1 MGASNLVGGIYDSET
16 RTITWEQELG
26 AIDTFRYGEKEVN
39 FSRDI
44 TVKYIYDDEE
54 NLSEPIENRVEGT
67 VTLTQG
73 EEPVVEDTKEDTH
86 ETIVEIPAKVI
97 VHHYIYDEE
106 KGGYTDIKIAPD
118 EEQKGL
124 VGDEYSTHKAE
135 VGADYE
141 CINETPDK
149 YQGTMTKT
157 DIEVIYYYELKDV
170 VTESTITKDA
180 TASTETEI
188 DGQIVP
194 VLTDEDGEVTYN
206 IAYTVGVDSYQGKV
220 TLQLIDYLPYEIDTE
235 KSNIGDG
242 IYNQETKTITWTI
255 EKDIDTFTQGK
266 YSETI
271 NKQITVVYK
280 DQDVNAVLENRV
292 VGKLTIYYP
301 EEHSTNP
308 GGVRHEEEKE
318 DTAEVMQDYKVDR
331 TVTKV
336 WDHTNN
342 IYTIPSQ
349 IKVQVKNGEELV
361 REQVLTEADKTA
373 ENTWTYTFANLDK
386 YDAEGNEINYT
397 IDEVEVEEGDLG
409 YYRKDIEGL
418 TIKNTYIGP
427 VISQVKTAETE
438 NGLDYVIEGEKVT
451 YSITVRNDGQIAK
464 DVLVQDTIPE
474 GTSFVENSIK
484 VNNEGTEYTSDNLA
498 DGITVNVAGNTSVT
512 VTFEVTV
519 NELPEGIFEYI
530 IRNTAIVDGK
540 PTEEVTE
547 EVNKPNVIPS
557 KSSTPDNGTEVK
569 VGDPITYTITL
580 DNSKGT
586 APDTVVVKDNIPE
599 GTTFVEGS
607 IKINDVPTEETA
619 ETLANGI
626 EVHLNPAEIKEVE
639 FQVTV
644 NDLDNG
650 TPIRNVATVDEE
662 PTNEITHTYIEP
674 IISGTKEM
682 TTQRG
687 LSYVIPGEE
696 ITYTIKVKNEG
707 DLGKNIVVQ
716 DTIPEG
722 TEFANGSVLLDG
734 QHSEITKEQLEA
746 GINIEMEGQSE
757 HTVSFKVIVL
767 EGATE
772 VKNTATVDGTETNE
786 TKVPVLD
793 YEKTAEI
800 IKQTAEELPEGT
812 ATAGDKIRYTIK
824 VSNLGEEATESI
836 EVKDVVPEGTTL
848 SKIENSGKVNDKNEI
863 TWTIESIATGEYAE
877 VSFEVTINYDIVEN
891 KVITNIATVDGEE
904 TNETD
909 TPYDKP
915 EIKEESSL
923 EKTGTEKINSTQE
936 AISYKI
942 TYNAIVKDFVGE
954 GRVTI
959 VDYLPYEIEEEKS
972 ELNEGIYDANAKTIT
987 WEEDLGTI
995 DTYLNGEKDIEIIKD
1010 ITVKYVYGEAEETLS
1025 GTIPNRVTS
1034 NLELRQEDP
1043 ENPEED
1049 KTVLEDPKEDTF
1061 ETKVEVPT
1069 EVIVHHYIEGTTIK
1083 VPSKVY
1089 GEEVED
1095 EIKEGYAGEEYT
1107 TAPTENAQENYKVVG
1122 NSGNTEGIMTQTTI
1136 EVIYYYQLQPGD
1148 IVENTITK
1156 DGTDRITNRDD
1167 KVSYTIVYT
1176 GEVRNYVGNAKV
1188 EIIDY
1193 LPYAI
1198 DESVSNIAGGTYNP
1212 ETKTITW
1219 IEDLGRVNTYVN
1231 GDKEIEIT
1239 KNIEVVYAEMD
1250 YRGESF
1256 INKAQGKITLEE
1268 TNQEEETPEAEKETE
1283 TELEKDLIAEKEWD
1297 DNEDIKGRRPESVTI
1312 QLTANGKV
1320 VNNIN
1325 DIDNSNNTTEEENN
1339 DNENTEAQEE
1349 NNIGNTETQGENSN
1363 IENVEESNNIENT
1376 LSVEEVTNEEQT
1388 FRVVL
1393 NEANN
1398 WIHTFE
1404 NLPKYTEDGQE
1415 IEYNVIEEETV
1426 KGDLEY
1432 YEEPKIEI
1440 FDRDTNAIIRITNK
1454 YRLTQTDLEA
1464 KIEKT
1469 GTDKITSTSQE
1480 VNYNIKYNA
1489 TVEDYIGEALVTIVD
1504 YLPYDIDETK
1514 SDLAGGEY
1522 DSVARAII
1530 WKERIEHINTY
1541 TEGAYNV
1548 NIEKDIKVV
1557 YTNIDATLQT
1567 MTNRVIGVIDLYEN
1581 ETTNKQEDT
1590 YETKVE
1596 VPGNVIVKYVDKDTG
1611 EEITYEEQNDEGQIE
1626 EKTYGYELNGLAG
1639 DKYNTELKNIYG
1651 YTFVEST
1658 NNTSG
1663 IMIEGTIEVIYYYTR
1678 TDAGGVIAHYVDE
1691 EGNKLA
1697 EDEIIKGKVK
1707 DPYKTE
1713 QKDIPNYDFV
1723 RVEGETEGEMIE
1735 GVIEVTYIYKKI
1747 PAKVIVQYLEKDETP
1762 EDNSDNKVLAEEET
1776 IEGYSG
1782 DEYTTTRKEI
1792 ENYQATDPEPENSK
1806 GTMTREDI
1814 YVIYYYERKPSGI
1827 VTVKYVDVDTNEEIL
1842 RKVELP
1848 DGSEEYT
1855 SYREQMSGLCGLEY
1869 TTEQKDIP
1877 YYNFVE
1883 DLRPSNAKGIYTE
1896 EDIEVIYYYR
1906 KQEFNLGVEKQITR
1920 ITVNG
1925 VEHTLQELNQIDIV
1939 ASKVAETDVVVTY
1952 KIVVSNPSEIEGST
1966 RVIENIPEFFEVI
1979 EGTSAEWVETENGTL
1994 ETVIE
1999 LQPGKTRELTVV
2011 LRWKKEGDNFGLQV
2025 NTVTLSDVE
2034 NPANYEETNLEDNSA
2049 KAEVI
2054 LSVKTGGID
2063 TSIVIGTALIVMIG
2077 ALMITIYLKEKN
2089 RK

>member
-1 MGASNLVGGIYDSET
+1 MATEHGLEYVLEGERIDYTITVNNTGHYGKEITIQDTIPQYTTLVDGSIKINGQGTYTKDQLESGIQVNIAKTSTLTLTFSVTADELPEDTYERIIRNTAVVDGTSTTEVTVPEYTPNVEPSKSSEPASGKEVIQGQKITYTITLDNSKGTAPGTVKVQDTIPTGTTLVDGSIKVDGAGDYSKEQLEAGFNVTVAAKSISRVTFEVTVNDLDDLDPITNVAKVDDTPTDEVTHTYIEPIISAVKSMATEYGKPYVAIGEKITYTITITNEGHLGKNIVVTDQIPEGTTFVQGSVRVNDDITGYETANPETGINVNIPKTSTVTVSFEVEVVEGATEVKNTAVVDGTPTNEVKVPTLKYEKKAEIVRLTEEEIPEGSVTVGDKIIYTITLQNLGEERVEDIIVKDVVPEGTTLDKINNEAILNANNEIEWNIGDLEPGQGAEVSFEVIVNYIEEPGTLIRNVATVSGDKTNITTTPYETPEIKEESTIEKTGTEKITSTEETINYSINYNVSINDFLGEGKITIVDYLPYALDMGASNLVGGIYDSET

-73 EEPVVEDTKEDTH
+73 GEPVVEDTKEDTH

-118 EEQKGL
+118 EEQNGL

-206 IAYTVGVDSYQGKV
+206 ITYTVGLDSYQGKV
-220 TLQLIDYLPYEIDTE
+220 TLQLVDYLPYAIDTD
-235 KSNIGDG
+235 KSNLSDG
-242 IYNQETKTITWTI
+242 TYNPDDKTITWTI

-318 DTAEVMQDYKVDR
+318 DTAEVVQDYKVDR

-349 IKVQVKNGEELV
+349 IKLQVKNGEEVV

-427 VISQVKTAETE
+427 IISQVKTAETE
-438 NGLDYVIEGEKVT
+438 NGLDYVLEGEKVKYT
-451 YSITVRNDGQIAK
+451 ITVRNDGQIGK
-464 DVLVQDTIPE
+464 DVLVQDEVPE
-474 GTSFVENSIK
+474 GTTLVDGSIK
-484 VNNEGTEYTSDNLA
+484 VDNADTEYTA
-498 DGITVNVAGNTSVT
+498 DSLTNGITVNVAGNTSVT

-644 NDLDNG
+644 KDLDNG

-757 HTVSFKVIVL
+757 HTVSFKVIVQ
-767 EGATE
+767 EGAE
-772 VKNTATVDGTETNE
+772 EIRNTATVDGTETNE
-786 TKVPVLD
+786 TKKPVLD

-800 IKQTAEELPEGT
+800 VRQTEEELPEGT

-863 TWTIESIATGEYAE
+863 TWTIESIAAGEYAE

-1107 TAPTENAQENYKVVG
+1107 TAPTANAQENYKVVG
-1122 NSGNTEGIMTQTTI
+1122 NSGNTEGIMTQTPI

-1283 TELEKDLIAEKEWD
+1283 TELEKDLIVEKEWD

-1404 NLPKYTEDGQE
+1404 NLPKYTEDG
-1415 IEYNVIEEETV
+1415 
-1426 KGDLEY
+1426 
-1432 YEEPKIEI
+1432 
-1440 FDRDTNAIIRITNK
+1440 
-1454 YRLTQTDLEA
+1454 
-1464 KIEKT
+1464 
-1469 GTDKITSTSQE
+1469 
-1480 VNYNIKYNA
+1480 
-1489 TVEDYIGEALVTIVD
+1489 
-1504 YLPYDIDETK
+1504 
-1514 SDLAGGEY
+1514 
-1522 DSVARAII
+1522 
-1530 WKERIEHINTY
+1530 
-1541 TEGAYNV
+1541 
-1548 NIEKDIKVV
+1548 
-1557 YTNIDATLQT
+1557 
-1567 MTNRVIGVIDLYEN
+1567 
-1581 ETTNKQEDT
+1581 
-1590 YETKVE
+1590 
-1596 VPGNVIVKYVDKDTG
+1596 
-1611 EEITYEEQNDEGQIE
+1611 
-1626 EKTYGYELNGLAG
+1626 
-1639 DKYNTELKNIYG
+1639 
-1651 YTFVEST
+1651 
-1658 NNTSG
+1658 
-1663 IMIEGTIEVIYYYTR
+1663 
-1678 TDAGGVIAHYVDE
+1678 
-1691 EGNKLA
+1691 
-1697 EDEIIKGKVK
+1697 
-1707 DPYKTE
+1707 
-1713 QKDIPNYDFV
+1713 
-1723 RVEGETEGEMIE
+1723 
-1735 GVIEVTYIYKKI
+1735 
-1747 PAKVIVQYLEKDETP
+1747 
-1762 EDNSDNKVLAEEET
+1762 
-1776 IEGYSG
+1776 
-1782 DEYTTTRKEI
+1782 
-1792 ENYQATDPEPENSK
+1792 
-1806 GTMTREDI
+1806 
-1814 YVIYYYERKPSGI
+1814 
-1827 VTVKYVDVDTNEEIL
+1827 
-1842 RKVELP
+1842 
-1848 DGSEEYT
+1848 
-1855 SYREQMSGLCGLEY
+1855 
-1869 TTEQKDIP
+1869 
-1877 YYNFVE
+1877 
-1883 DLRPSNAKGIYTE
+1883 
-1896 EDIEVIYYYR
+1896 
-1906 KQEFNLGVEKQITR
+1906 
-1920 ITVNG
+1920 
-1925 VEHTLQELNQIDIV
+1925 
-1939 ASKVAETDVVVTY
+1939 
-1952 KIVVSNPSEIEGST
+1952 
-1966 RVIENIPEFFEVI
+1966 
-1979 EGTSAEWVETENGTL
+1979 
-1994 ETVIE
+1994 
-1999 LQPGKTRELTVV
+1999 
-2011 LRWKKEGDNFGLQV
+2011 
-2025 NTVTLSDVE
+2025 
-2034 NPANYEETNLEDNSA
+2034 
-2049 KAEVI
+2049 
-2054 LSVKTGGID
+2054 
-2063 TSIVIGTALIVMIG
+2063 
-2077 ALMITIYLKEKN
+2077 
-2089 RK
+2089 